1 MFQTVE
7 NLKVLIRRH
16 IEGAALVSSTGVEM
30 SFRLPACPDTYSS
43 FEKLCRELD
52 ANLDRLGVSSYG
64 LSDTTLEEVFLK
76 ASSTYIP
83 RKQQEALLLDRSSM
97 ILVCTYIIYCYCLL
111 VDYRLPNDVVVS
123 QVTKVGESAKSL
135 STDQVC
141 KEYDPAPPFCQKLAG
156 FFRAFHDGKDDR
168 VSSNFHN
175 KDYKDNAE
183 TSEETGRLT
192 QDSFMSKCCL
202 SHTA

>member
-76 ASSTYIP
+76 ASSTYVP

-97 ILVCTYIIYCYCLL
+97 ILVCTYIIYCCCLL
-111 VDYRLPNDVVVS
+111 MILYIIYIYHLLLHYRYIYHL
-123 QVTKVGESAKSL
+123 L
-135 STDQVC
+135 LLMTDD
-141 KEYDPAPPFCQKLAG
+141 E
-156 FFRAFHDGKDDR
+156 
-168 VSSNFHN
+168 
-175 KDYKDNAE
+175 
-183 TSEETGRLT
+183 
-192 QDSFMSKCCL
+192 
-202 SHTA
+202 